1 MHINT
6 HISNAPVPTRA
17 QPIYKPLPKAKIAQ
31 ATLEP
36 SVKKPR
42 GNGASR
48 GPIPYRPLEI
58 PMDKLQGKRPAAAAV
73 DAIQSTEPAA
83 AAPSAPPVPDRVS
96 APTDSVA
103 DPTQQYMSMKGLV
116 DAWGQSDSPYDLNND
131 GTVNVDDL
139 LMFIAN
145 YQQHI
150 NTPLPAPSN
159 APDTNADAAEPVVSA
174 LTPGTVPAGNVVP
187 DNVLTPET
195 PVAGADEAAGTVTL
209 ADIVAN
215 WGRRESE
222 FDLNGDGVVNV
233 DDLLQFIASMSYSN
247 GAPTES
253 SQDAPLSARLT
264 NANQPTGSVRNIA
277 SLTNVLLERLEKA
290 GFDKH
295 PPSNIHDLV
304 DRFEFLP
311 HQKGAM
317 LKLLAAKYPEGLGI
331 NRIG

>member
-17 QPIYKPLPKAKIAQ
+17 QPIHKTLPKAKSAQ

-36 SVKKPR
+36 PVKKPR

-48 GPIPYRPLEI
+48 GPMPYRPLEI
-58 PMDKLQGKRPAAAAV
+58 HMDKLQGKRPAAAAV
-73 DAIQSTEPAA
+73 DAIKLTEPAA
-83 AAPSAPPVPDRVS
+83 AAPSVPAPASIPVDSV
-96 APTDSVA
+96 SVA
-103 DPTQQYMSMKGLV
+103 DSNQQYMSMEGLV
-116 DAWGQSDSPYDLNND
+116 GAWGQSDSPYDLNSD

-145 YQQHI
+145 YRQHI
-150 NTPLPAPSN
+150 NTPLPAPANDSE
-159 APDTNADAAEPVVSA
+159 ADAAEPVVSA
-174 LTPGTVPAGNVVP
+174 LTPETAPAGSVVP

-195 PVAGADEAAGTVTL
+195 PVADADEAAGSVTI
-209 ADIVAN
+209 ADIVAD
-215 WGRRESE
+215 WGKRESE
-222 FDLNGDGVVNV
+222 LDLNGDGLVNV

-253 SQDAPLSARLT
+253 SQDTASSARLT
-264 NANQPTGSVRNIA
+264 NANHPTGSVRNIA
-277 SLTNVLLERLEKA
+277 SLTNALLERLEKA

-317 LKLLAAKYPEGLGI
+317 LKLLAAKYPDGLGV